1 MIAKRQ
7 IYIQKSTCCSKCF
20 FVVIAQLLQTK
31 VTDSI
36 AVADAFNNFPQ
47 GSIIIGVLAVFNPV
61 ANEIAEDTAEI
72 IVPGIAQEGAGVGE
86 HTDEI
91 A

>member
-1 MIAKRQ
+1 MRRSRYTYKKALAAA
-7 IYIQKSTCCSKCF
+7 SAF

-47 GSIIIGVLAVFNPV
+47 GSIIIGVLAVFYPV